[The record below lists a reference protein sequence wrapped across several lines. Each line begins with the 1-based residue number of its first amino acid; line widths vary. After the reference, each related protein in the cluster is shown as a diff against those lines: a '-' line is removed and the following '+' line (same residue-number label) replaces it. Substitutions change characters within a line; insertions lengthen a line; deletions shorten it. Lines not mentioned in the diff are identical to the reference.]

1 MSRSSFDRV
10 KEHLVI
16 KGSYAP
22 APADCQDDL
31 ETLSRR
37 CDEIRDLGD
46 EFGSI
51 ELSPYM
57 QSLLRVSK
65 AVQPAE
71 QATAPMSAAR

>member
-16 KGSYAP
+16 KGAYAP
-22 APADCQDDL
+22 APADAQDDL
-31 ETLSRR
+31 ETLTRR

-46 EFGSI
+46 EFGTI

-57 QSLLRVSK
+57 QSLLRVSRPI
-65 AVQPAE
+65 QAE
-71 QATAPMSAAR
+71 RSAEPISAAR